1 MKAHIDKLRKKL
13 AEENIDAAFVAILD
27 VGDSTYMP
35 GVRWLSGYSGSTGG
49 IFITKK
55 SATFITDFRYTEQ
68 AKKEVKGAK
77 VMISKKPP
85 IQTLADIKEAQQKNL
100 RIAIQADRLTVRQKN
115 MIKEAAPNAILIDCE
130 GLIENLWIVK
140 DKAEIA
146 SIQKAAQIGDM
157 AFERILSYLRPGIT
171 EKDVAAELEY
181 QMKVLGAEKEAFE
194 SIVASGYRSS
204 MPHGTASNKKL
215 KKGEFITFD
224 FGAKYDGYVSDMTRT
239 VVLGKANAR
248 QKKVY
253 EIVRKAQE
261 AGVKKVKAGISG
273 KVVDDACRSIIT
285 KAGFGKNFGHGTGH
299 GIGLEVHSGPR
310 LSPISDDILKPGM
323 VVTVEPGI
331 YISGWGGVRIE
342 DDVVVRP
349 SGCTVLNK
357 APKKLLEI

>member
-13 AEENIDAAFVAILD
+13 AGDNIDAAFIAILD
-27 VGDSTYMP
+27 VGDTTLMP
-35 GVRWLSGYSGSTGG
+35 GVRWLTGYSGSTGG
-49 IFITKK
+49 IFLTKK

-85 IQTLADIKEAQQKNL
+85 IKTLAELKDAQQKNIK
-100 RIAIQADRLTVRQKN
+100 IAIEADRLTVGQKAA
-115 MIKEAAPNAILIDCE
+115 IQEAVPEAILIDCK
-130 GLIENLWIVK
+130 GLIEDLWIVK
-140 DKAEIA
+140 DKDEIA
-146 SIQKAAQIGDM
+146 NIQKAAEIGDL
-157 AFERILSYLRPGIT
+157 AFERILGYLRPGIT
-171 EKDVAAELEY
+171 EKQVAAELEY

-194 SIVASGYRSS
+194 TIVASGKRSS
-204 MPHGTASNKKL
+204 MPHGTASSKKL
-215 KKGEFITFD
+215 KKGDFITFD
-224 FGAKYDGYVSDMTRT
+224 FGAIYNGYVSDMTRT
-239 VVLGKANAR
+239 VVLGKATSR

-253 EIVRKAQE
+253 NTVLKAQV
-261 AGVKKVKAGISG
+261 AGVKKVKSGVSG
-273 KVVDDACRSIIT
+273 KAVDDVCRKIIT
-285 KAGFGKNFGHGTGH
+285 KAGYGKNFGHGTGH

-310 LSPISDDILKPGM
+310 LSPISEDTLKSGM

-349 SGCTVLNK
+349 NGCTVLNK

>member
-1 MKAHIDKLRKKL
+1 MKTHIDKLRKKL
-13 AEENIDAAFVAILD
+13 IAENIDAAFVIIPD
-27 VGDSTYMP
+27 VGDTTKMP
-35 GVRWLSGYSGSTGG
+35 GVRWLSGFSGSTAS
-49 IFITKK
+49 IFITQK
-55 SATFITDFRYTEQ
+55 SATFISDFRYTEQ

-77 VMISKKPP
+77 VLISKKPA
-85 IQTLADIKEAQQKNL
+85 IATLEDIKDAQKKNL
-100 RIAIQADRLTVRQKN
+100 KVAIEADRLTVGQKQ
-115 MIKEAAPNAILIDCE
+115 MVQMAMPNAILIDSKN
-130 GLIENLWIVK
+130 LIEDLWIVK
-140 DKAEIA
+140 DKDEIA
-146 SIQKAAQIGDM
+146 NIQKACQIGDE
-157 AFERILSYLRPGIT
+157 AFARILGYLKPGIS

-181 QMKVLGAEKEAFE
+181 QMKMLGAEKEAFS
-194 SIVASGYRSS
+194 SIVASGYRSA
-204 MPHGTASNKKL
+204 MPHGIASTKKL
-215 KKGEFITFD
+215 KKGDFITFD
-224 FGAKYDGYVSDMTRT
+224 FGAIYNGYVSDMTRT
-239 VVLGKANAR
+239 IVLGKATSR

-253 EIVRKAQE
+253 NTVLKAQL

-273 KVVDDACRSIIT
+273 KAVDDACRKIIT

-310 LSPISDDILKPGM
+310 LSPISEDVLKSGM